1 MSNHDDLVHQV
12 DALKEKVRLAK
23 DKRTLTGYRPRS
35 FHWDYI
41 TALAEG
47 KRMISFVGSN
57 QSGKTTA
64 TCVIIRAYAQGRHD
78 WIKEYAKFV
87 KKRWGKLHEPC
98 VWYPQQKEMSK
109 PSGWWFQDRFD
120 NVDSAYKHIMS
131 YEDIGINTPSMFG
144 VAARDFKVGIG
155 KAVWPKLAE
164 LIPGPYK
171 NGPFIRSMDKM
182 QGKIPEVLYWNNG
195 SETHFFSAEQDDYRF
210 ESSTWD
216 GFVFDEPPKQ
226 SHFVGIVRGTRVK
239 KAAIYFSLTPL
250 SEPWL
255 FDTVLQD
262 AKKSDSVAH
271 LSTCDLF
278 SEEVDWMALE
288 DKEALRKE
296 TERKDPHEVQARI
309 HGKFTHL
316 LGRIYPTYNED
327 THLITKEKCDQMRL
341 SNVTYGVII
350 DPHDRRPSAVSYFF
364 VTSNNDIVFY
374 KEYPNDPDILMPD
387 LKSCDLTVEDY
398 AKMILKEEASV
409 GKITYRFIDPN
420 KGKTPRKTNDHA
432 GQTLID
438 DFAIHGL
445 YFDAE
450 INDKLHEG
458 HREVRNY
465 LHYDPDK
472 PIDFKNSPKLYVSEE
487 CWNINTAMN
496 RYTWDEK
503 KSKEL
508 ASEVPHE
515 KWKDFADCVR
525 YTCIKKPVWLAPQ
538 SDTIWSPPMRG
549 SLHDYR

>member
-1 MSNHDDLVHQV
+1 MSNADDLARQIDHY
-12 DALKEKVRLAK
+12 KEKIRASKEKLI
-23 DKRTLTGYRPRS
+23 LTSYRPRS
-35 FHWDYI
+35 FHWEYI
-41 TALAEG
+41 IAMMEG
-47 KRMISFVGSN
+47 IRMNAFVASN
-57 QSGKTTA
+57 QSGKTFA
-64 TCVIIRAYAQGRHD
+64 TCVIIRAYAMGYHCWMKSFAQ
-78 WIKEYAKFV
+78 EV
-87 KKRWGKLHEPC
+87 KRNWDKIEKPC
-98 VWYPQQKEMSK
+98 P
-109 PSGWWFQDRFD
+109 GWWFKERFD
-120 NVDSAYKHIMS
+120 AETAYKHIMGF
-131 YEDIGINTPSMFG
+131 EDLGIQTPSMFG

-155 KAVWPKLAE
+155 KTIWPKLSSMV
-164 LIPGPYK
+164 PGPYK
-171 NGPFIRSMDKM
+171 NGPHIKSIDKM

-226 SHFVGIVRGTRVK
+226 AHFVGIVRGTRVK
-239 KAAIYFSLTPL
+239 KAAIHFSLTPL

-262 AKKSDSVAH
+262 AKKPDSEVR

-288 DKEALRKE
+288 DKEALKKE

-316 LGRIYPTYNED
+316 LGRIYPTYNEEV
-327 THLITKEKCDQMRL
+327 HLVSEEKIAQLRL
-341 SNVTYGVII
+341 GNVTYGVCV
-350 DPHDRRPSAVSYFF
+350 DPHDRRPSAVAHFF
-364 VTSNNDIVFY
+364 ITPDNDVYFY
-374 KEYPNDPDILMPD
+374 KEYPNDPEILMPD
-387 LKSCDLTVEDY
+387 HKSCDLTVKNY
-398 AKMILKEEASV
+398 ADMILEEERACRSRL
-409 GKITYRFIDPN
+409 IYRFIDPN

-438 DFAIHGL
+438 DFGEHGL

-472 PIDFKNSPKLYVSEE
+472 PVDFKNSPKVFVSEK

-515 KWKDFADCVR
+515 KWKDFADTVR
-525 YTCIKKPVWLAPQ
+525 YTLIKKPVWLAPE
-538 SDTIWSPPMRG
+538 SDIIWSPTHTGRI
-549 SLHDYR
+549 H